1 MNEDKI
7 RWLKSYRGLIAEMQR
22 LQREIERW
30 RSIAEKVTPTLSAV
44 RFTAPNGS
52 RIENMV
58 EKIDTLRDSLAAKM
72 DELIRL
78 RIQIEQAVEAVPDDR
93 LRLLLRYRYIDGMTF
108 EKIAEKMNLSY
119 QWVSKLH
126 GDALE
131 QVQINTKQV

>member
-52 RIENMV
+52 RIENRV